1 MIYCTNEIRAKVWH
15 VGTYNGRLMISI
27 TTSERKQNGDYT
39 SSSWFCRCLSESKK
53 TLKEVKKGDNIT
65 IKRCALRNTYNKEK
79 NKEYFG
85 FDIYEAEITNKATDG
100 SEQSEADEADDDA
113 TDDDL
118 PF

>member
-27 TTSERKQNGDYT
+27 TTSERTRNGDYKN
-39 SSSWFCRCLSESKK
+39 SSWFASCLSESKK
-53 TLKEVKKGDNIT
+53 VLKDVKKGDNII

-85 FDIYEAEITNKATDG
+85 FDIYEAEIANKSTEE
-100 SEQSEADEADDDA
+100 SEPNKADEADGDT